1 MSASQLAELNW
12 AQKAWLI
19 GPHDGIA
26 DLPWRHRCHMRV
38 ALRKKVD
45 IAQVKASFERV
56 IAHFP
61 MLRAQAVHNA
71 DGDVALRISPTASA
85 GNILVTEIAGDDTGE
100 VPQAVMDIMREE
112 GRPNI
117 GVVLFQNSTGT
128 TLAIEAAHFF
138 LDGESLATT
147 VSYALRFLEGK
158 EAPWDEEGDE
168 DDTHRAILR
177 YERSAAALRTS
188 QRNIA
193 RLCAMGEKAVG
204 LGNAGPY
211 LLHSESSIGGAG
223 SRSLG
228 RACGALAA
236 TAGAPMPGVL
246 LSLFLIARSALL
258 DEHHTWLAVC
268 SANRLTPDERRYV
281 GLQTRHGALLA
292 DLGSGSE
299 TFAEL
304 VRRMTGALTDAV
316 LNSRHDPDEL
326 LRAYRASGIPENPP
340 CFFNFIDGR
349 PLGSELEV
357 DELAGVEEMQVPWVS
372 APSGRFALELNCF
385 STSGFVGT
393 SVEHD
398 PKIYPRDRMTE
409 LLSTLHNLAERAA
422 HFGPEVTVGRLL
434 EQAEAGTE
442 RDQPG

>member
-1 MSASQLAELNW
+1 MSASTLAELNW

-26 DLPWRHRCHMRV
+26 DLPWRHRCQMRV
-38 ALRKKVD
+38 ALRKRVD
-45 IAQVKASFERV
+45 IASVRASFERV

-71 DGDVALRISPTASA
+71 DGDVALRILPTVSA
-85 GNILVTEIAGDDTGE
+85 RNMVVAEIAGDDIGE
-100 VPQAVMDIMREE
+100 VPQAIMDNMREE

-117 GVVLFQNSTGT
+117 GVVLFQDSTRT

-138 LDGESLATT
+138 LDGESLATA

-158 EAPWDEEGDE
+158 EPLWDEEGSE

-177 YERSAAALRTS
+177 YERSAAALSTS

-193 RLCAMGEKAVG
+193 RLCTIGEKAVG
-204 LGNAGPY
+204 LGKAGPY
-211 LLHSESSIGGAG
+211 LLHTESSIGGAG

-228 RACGALAA
+228 RACSALAA
-236 TAGAPMPGVL
+236 SAGVPMPGVL
-246 LSLFLIARSALL
+246 LSLFLIARGALL

-268 SANRLTPDERRYV
+268 SANRLTADERRYV

-299 TFAEL
+299 TFAGL

-316 LNSRHDPDEL
+316 LNSRHDPDDL
-326 LRAYRASGIPENPP
+326 LQAYRTRGIPENPP
-340 CFFNFIDGR
+340 CFFNFINGR
-349 PLGSELEV
+349 ALGSGLEL
-357 DELAGVEEMQVPWVS
+357 DEMAGVEEMQVPWVS

-398 PKIYPRDRMTE
+398 PKIYPRDRMAE
-409 LLSTLHNLAERAA
+409 LLTAVHNLAERAA
-422 HFGPEVTVGRLL
+422 HFGPEATVGRLL
-434 EQAEAGTE
+434 EQAEARAE
-442 RDQPG
+442 P